1 VIELEGGENTAPP
14 GHDRRRALAVAFAMC
29 LALGSAFLGRDG
41 PLATAQPADDPTLA
55 LQPTAPS
62 DVVLF
67 AFPDRL
73 ANEPP
78 PPMAWMPVRIRRT
91 EGLAVQARRPGDISI
106 VTWTELGTVYWLS
119 SERQRAD
126 QLIVIADDLR

>member
-1 VIELEGGENTAPP
+1 VIELEGGESTAPS
-14 GHDRRRALAVAFAMC
+14 GHDRRRALAVGFAMC
-29 LALGSAFLGRDG
+29 LAVGSAFLGQDG
-41 PLATAQPADDPTLA
+41 PIAVTQPAAQPALA
-55 LQPTAPS
+55 LQSATPS

-91 EGLAVQARRPGDISI
+91 EGLAVQAQRPGEISV
-106 VTWTELGTVYWLS
+106 VTWTELGTVYLLS
-119 SERQRAD
+119 SDRRQVD
-126 QLIVIADDLR
+126 QLLDIANNLR